1 MDWIKR
7 NLYFLIGGVA
17 ALAFMGMAGWFLFS
31 KWQANNAEMEKLNAD
46 YQELQTLNNE
56 NPHPGSGQINNIKI
70 AEAQQ
75 EELRGIIEKAKAKF
89 QPIAPI
95 PDVPTISESEFAAA
109 LSRTVDRLQ
118 KEATN
123 SSVIIPPNYRFSF
136 EAQYTRVSFASNSIQ
151 PLSLQLGD
159 VQAIC
164 NILFAA
170 KVNALDNI
178 RRTKVSTDDAT
189 AQMTDYI
196 DKKPVT
202 NDLAI
207 LAPYEV
213 TFRSFSG
220 ELAAALAGFA
230 SSPYGIVVKSIN
242 VEPGP
247 APVVTEE
254 GQPAAT
260 PQYIIQQNPAAAAGG
275 RDAESSAAFQRRYGL
290 GGPGGRYGGRGAG
303 PAAPQAAPPPQTVY
317 VTPTTTPAAAKPQTV
332 LDERQLKVTLTLA
345 VVRLRPPGEAQ
356 SAPAQPT
363 TDQSAAQPTDQPA
376 AQN

>member
-17 ALAFMGMAGWFLFS
+17 ALACMGMAGWFLFS

-46 YQELQTLNNE
+46 YQELQNLNNE
-56 NPHPGSGQINNIKI
+56 DPHPGSGQINNIKI

-89 QPIAPI
+89 LPIPPI

-159 VQAIC
+159 IQAIC
-164 NILFAA
+164 NILFEA

-178 RRTKVSTDDAT
+178 RRSRVSTDDTT

-254 GQPAAT
+254 VMPTAT
-260 PQYIIQQNPAAAAGG
+260 PQYIIQQNPAAAVGG
-275 RDAESSAAFQRRYGL
+275 RDAESAAAFQRRYGL
-290 GGPGGRYGGRGAG
+290 GGAGRYGGRGAG
-303 PAAPQAAPPPQTVY
+303 PAMPQEAPPPQTIY
-317 VTPTTTPAAAKPQTV
+317 VTPTTTPATAKPQTV

-345 VVRLRPPGEAQ
+345 VVRLRPPGEAA
-356 SAPAQPT
+356 SAPAQPM
-363 TDQSAAQPTDQPA
+363 DQSAAEPTDQPA

>member
-17 ALAFMGMAGWFLFS
+17 ALALMGMAGWFLFS
-31 KWQANNAEMEKLNAD
+31 KWQANNAEMDKLNTD
-46 YQELQTLNNE
+46 YQDLQTLNNE

-75 EELRGIIEKAKAKF
+75 EELRGVIEKAKGKF
-89 QPIAPI
+89 EPIAPI
-95 PDVPTISESEFAAA
+95 PNVETVSESEFAAA

-164 NILFAA
+164 NILFEA

-178 RRTKVSTDDAT
+178 RRSRVSTDDTT

-213 TFRSFSG
+213 TFRSFSA

-247 APVVTEE
+247 APVVTEDL
-254 GQPAAT
+254 QPALT
-260 PQYIIQQNPAAAAGG
+260 PQYIIQQNPGAAVGG
-275 RDAESSAAFQRRYGL
+275 RDAESAAAFQRRYGV
-290 GGPGGRYGGRGAG
+290 GGGGRYGRGAG
-303 PAAPQAAPPPQTVY
+303 PAAPQAAPPPQTIY
-317 VTPTTTPAAAKPQTV
+317 VTPTATPAATKPQTV

-356 SAPAQPT
+356 SNPAPP
-363 TDQSAAQPTDQPA
+363 TDQTAAQPTDQPDV
-376 AQN
+376 QN